1 MGESKQISAKVD
13 EDSTLYKE
21 FVKFEEERGYQS
33 RSEAVRALMRES
45 LDPGK
50 DTESQTQKQIE
61 PSDLRPVSKKE
72 GWEAIF
78 KQSMD
83 YFMKTSTLFA
93 VAFSMF
99 FADSMGFLP
108 TPSVVAETF
117 VVGAFFLFVPTLLMT
132 AASWVALQTQE
143 FSDDLEGAVTESTG
157 SVER

>member
-1 MGESKQISAKVD
+1 MGESKQIAAKVD

-21 FVKFEEERGYQS
+21 FVKFKEERGYQS

-45 LDPGK
+45 LDPGGA
-50 DTESQTQKQIE
+50 ESQPQKQIE
-61 PSDLRPVSKKE
+61 PSDLTPVSKKE

-78 KQSMD
+78 KRSMD
-83 YFMKTSTLFA
+83 YFMKTSALFA
-93 VAFSMF
+93 VGFSMF
-99 FADSMGFLP
+99 FADSMGLLP